1 MPEVQEVFHMATQKV
16 RPDPDSLEQQHRD
29 QRRHASRQKAA
40 VLLLVGALALGGAA
54 FGISALGSDGTG
66 QPLGPPTASPPPRTA
81 SSLPMVTDGVPLE
94 PGRYVIST
102 TDPDFNASHR
112 ITIDVPEGYSGWE
125 GVAVFKDRLDAG
137 DTGVAMWVVDGV
149 YTDACQW
156 RGTRTAISSADD
168 LAAALAGQD
177 RLRPSTPV
185 DREVDGFR
193 GKSMNLMTP
202 SPATVS
208 RCDGDRFA
216 VWTEPGGGQRYLNNP
231 GETEGVWILD
241 VDDAV
246 LVINAPIAVD
256 APFRER
262 AEVFVQMMQSIR
274 IDRK

>member
-40 VLLLVGALALGGAA
+40 VFVLIGALVLGGAA
-54 FGISALGSDGTG
+54 FGISTLRSDSTTE
-66 QPLGPPTASPPPRTA
+66 PLGPPTISPPSTTASPPYT
-81 SSLPMVTDGVPLE
+81 VGDGPLE

-112 ITIDVPEGYSGWE
+112 ITIDVPKGYSGWE

-193 GKSMNLMTP
+193 GKSMHLMTP

-231 GETEGVWILD
+231 GETEDLWILD

-246 LVINAPIAVD
+246 LVINAPVAAD

-262 AEVFVQMMQSIR
+262 AQVLVQMLQSIR